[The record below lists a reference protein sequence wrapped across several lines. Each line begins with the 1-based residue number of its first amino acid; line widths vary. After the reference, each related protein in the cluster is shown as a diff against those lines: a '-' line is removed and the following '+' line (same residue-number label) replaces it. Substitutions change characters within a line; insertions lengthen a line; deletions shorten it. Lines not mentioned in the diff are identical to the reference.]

1 MPVIN
6 IEGMIKLENH
16 QFATPNVKANSS
28 KNHQCMLR
36 PLGKKLL
43 KTEYSHGAKV
53 LTSQITQQHKGENVS
68 LKWKPGC
75 HHLKSLNLMLLII
88 GGQPDII

>member
-43 KTEYSHGAKV
+43 KTEYSHGA
-53 LTSQITQQHKGENVS
+53 
-68 LKWKPGC
+68 
-75 HHLKSLNLMLLII
+75 
-88 GGQPDII
+88 